1 MAKCNISIHIGN
13 VKNRKE
19 LMEKAQAAITHHGGK
34 LTGDEVAG
42 TFELPLIIGHING
55 NYTISE
61 HTFDLEI
68 THKPLLVSCK
78 RIEEE
83 LTKYLTE

>member
-1 MAKCNISIHIGN
+1 MAKCNIAIHIGN

-34 LTGDEVAG
+34 LVGDEAAG
-42 TFELPLIIGHING
+42 TFELPILIGHING

-61 HTFDLEI
+61 HTFSLEI

-78 RIEEE
+78 RIEDE
-83 LTKYLTE
+83 LTKYLNE